1 MSPPA
6 LFLASLWGMGALAVL
21 APGPSVLPR
30 PANLLGAIPVLL
42 GMDGV
47 YGVTRNPM
55 YLAGLLILGGA
66 GVVLASATPFLAVP
80 AFAWAV
86 RNGYILREER
96 MLEERFGSAYDEYR
110 SRVRRWI

>member
-1 MSPPA
+1 
-6 LFLASLWGMGALAVL
+6 
-21 APGPSVLPR
+21 
-30 PANLLGAIPVLL
+30 
-42 GMDGV
+42 
-47 YGVTRNPM
+47 M